1 MKLSPIPFTL
11 QQLVEALNK
20 ADGRIVRFEL
30 PTTTL
35 LSPHVH
41 VTEVARID
49 KKFVDCGGTLRTDS
63 SCRLQIYQA
72 DDTEHPITAAKFAQI
87 LAKGA
92 GVLSSA
98 TLPVEVEVEAPYL
111 SVFPI
116 NAQRIEEKQIILS
129 LGMRHTACLAEDV
142 CFPSSLQANN
152 SATCA
157 PGSGCC

>member
-1 MKLSPIPFTL
+1 MKLSPVPLTL

-72 DDTEHPITAAKFAQI
+72 DDTEHRITAAKFAQI

-92 GVLSSA
+92 GVLGS
-98 TLPVEVEVEAPYL
+98 TNLPVEVEAEAPYL
-111 SVFPI
+111 STFPVI
-116 NAQRIEEKQIILS
+116 ATRLEEKQIVIA
-129 LGMRHTACLAEDV
+129 LGMRHAACLAEDV
-142 CFPSSLQANN
+142 CFPANLQNK
-152 SATCA
+152 SDCT

>member
-1 MKLSPIPFTL
+1 MKLSPVSLTL

-72 DDTEHPITAAKFAQI
+72 DDTEHRITAAKFAQI

-92 GVLSSA
+92 GVLGS
-98 TLPVEVEVEAPYL
+98 TNLPVEVEAEAPYL
-111 SVFPI
+111 STFPVI
-116 NAQRIEEKQIILS
+116 ATRLEEKQIVIS

-142 CFPSSLQANN
+142 CFPANLQNK
-152 SATCA
+152 SACT

>member
-30 PTTTL
+30 PTTSL
-35 LSPHVH
+35 LTPHVH

-49 KKFVDCGGTLRTDS
+49 KKFVDCGGTVRTES

-72 DDTEHPITAAKFAQI
+72 DDTEHRITAAKCAQI

-92 GVLSSA
+92 GLLGSSA
-98 TLPVEVEVEAPYL
+98 LPVEVEAEAPYL
-111 SVFPI
+111 SVFPVT
-116 NAQRIEEKQIILS
+116 ASRLEEKQIVLS

-142 CFPSSLQANN
+142 CFPANLQNK
-152 SATCA
+152 SACS